1 MQFVLTTNFQ
11 NPSFING
18 EIDRCLNQSICQL
31 LIVPSFN
38 STAPTTFFSFTT
50 LTLFSFSH
58 WTTIKPIFRSVIL
71 SKTVEKRNNL
81 KLEQLTDEKYIQR
94 WAPVFFL
101 SDHRHDHV
109 GLLAKKIC
117 WLGRLQSQ
125 EKRAK
130 LSYLFWL
137 VLFSWMVDTLD
148 PCFDDDIN
156 NDVNSLYVEV
166 IDKNRTRMHDLWPKV
181 FEERKTRNPLELC
194 SRQRW
199 KQHKPITLGS
209 MRNTDDHSISV
220 PKSTMLDR
228 NKRSATRSNT
238 ASHLDSS
245 VGLSTELA
253 VVPTESSASHNGEN
267 ICTRDRSNY
276 MRLQRCIG
284 ILVCKWLCT
293 VRSVTELGKGWRE
306 RRYKVVILYYK

>member
-1 MQFVLTTNFQ
+1 
-11 NPSFING
+11 
-18 EIDRCLNQSICQL
+18 
-31 LIVPSFN
+31 
-38 STAPTTFFSFTT
+38 
-50 LTLFSFSH
+50 
-58 WTTIKPIFRSVIL
+58 
-71 SKTVEKRNNL
+71 
-81 KLEQLTDEKYIQR
+81 
-94 WAPVFFL
+94 
-101 SDHRHDHV
+101 
-109 GLLAKKIC
+109 
-117 WLGRLQSQ
+117 
-125 EKRAK
+125 
-130 LSYLFWL
+130 
-137 VLFSWMVDTLD
+137 MVDTLD
-148 PCFDDDIN
+148 SCFDDDIN
-156 NDVNSLYVEV
+156 NDVNSLYVEI

-194 SRQRW
+194 SRRRW
-199 KQHKPITLGS
+199 ETTQANNIRKYKRYL
-209 MRNTDDHSISV
+209 DDHSVPV
-220 PKSTMLDR
+220 PKSTRLDH

-306 RRYKVVILYYK
+306 RRYKVVILYYKYNFIPDLQGIEKFCWSLTQRRTTSKL